1 MTPEEAAYHRV
12 MLLAGLRDGYDLAL
26 DSALENENPL
36 SGLIVNLAF
45 CVPDTEKTISVLYNY
60 ILDNP
65 PDDRRVFSLVME
77 DFRNRYLSKSM
88 TEVQICDKMCDVVNK
103 LGKGLDEP
111 WYELVVLSD
120 DCDLMKDGVISAE
133 AFCERFEAY
142 LLRGE
147 SLNVWELQNSCSL
160 KQQKRSKAYRRYL
173 IGAVISLV
181 LAFSAIFVAGFLT
194 DQREIYQFSKDD
206 WLIWCAFLAVE
217 AALLSLAVFLA
228 LQCGKL
234 WNQRGTV
241 QRFVIE
247 KHKSNGLQQYP
258 QYEKV
263 FYEYQDGRRAIV
275 FRRDDGY
282 AVIMEQFDFNHLLWR
297 YIGEESSLDS
307 MEAVEEYLF
316 DVFDEQEFS
325 AD

>member
-120 DCDLMKDGVISAE
+120 DCSHTDKSFIVPDTME
-133 AFCERFEAY
+133 
-142 LLRGE
+142 
-147 SLNVWELQNSCSL
+147 
-160 KQQKRSKAYRRYL
+160 
-173 IGAVISLV
+173 
-181 LAFSAIFVAGFLT
+181 FVAIT
-194 DQREIYQFSKDD
+194 KD
-206 WLIWCAFLAVE
+206 LPQ
-217 AALLSLAVFLA
+217 SLHTYRCV
-228 LQCGKL
+228 
-234 WNQRGTV
+234 
-241 QRFVIE
+241 
-247 KHKSNGLQQYP
+247 P
-258 QYEKV
+258 
-263 FYEYQDGRRAIV
+263 
-275 FRRDDGY
+275 
-282 AVIMEQFDFNHLLWR
+282 
-297 YIGEESSLDS
+297 SLR
-307 MEAVEEYLF
+307 
-316 DVFDEQEFS
+316 
-325 AD
+325 